1 LQWTV
6 LTLPTREH
14 QTEVVTWVFD
24 GCRVKDYTL
33 NTKGLNMDEFADLEQ
48 EILGDSKIQSL
59 DIFQIIQSIESDE
72 APLGFEFTPYE
83 IIWTPASSIGCLLLG
98 IILSPLLIG
107 FFWLWIFFEQRPKMP
122 IMETSYLFQCQYYMT
137 ENHSILEYEMLNGV
151 LDATSC
157 KVHQIAPGSYIG
169 YQLISIGDNGN
180 SRTEFTV
187 RTSSNSIQL
196 KFHETV
202 KYAETSR
209 FSTTAGL
216 EIKRIE

>member
-1 LQWTV
+1 MNNKREGVAWV
-6 LTLPTREH
+6 L
-14 QTEVVTWVFD
+14 D
-24 GCRVKDYTL
+24 GCRVKNYTL
-33 NTKGLNMDEFADLEQ
+33 NTQGLNMDEFADLEQ
-48 EILGDSKIQSL
+48 ELLADSKIQSL

-107 FFWLWIFFEQRPKMP
+107 FFWLWIFFEHRPKMP
-122 IMETSYLFQCQYYMT
+122 IMETSYLYQCQYYMT

-157 KVHQIAPGSYIG
+157 KVHHIAPGSYIG
-169 YQLISIGDNGN
+169 YQVISTGGSGM
-180 SRTEFTV
+180 SRTEFTI

-196 KFHETV
+196 KLNETV
-202 KYAETSR
+202 KYAETLG
-209 FSTTAGL
+209 FSTTTGL
-216 EIKRIE
+216 EIKRI

>member
-1 LQWTV
+1 MSLGYPRV
-6 LTLPTREH
+6 NIKREGIA
-14 QTEVVTWVFD
+14 WVFD

-107 FFWLWIFFEQRPKMP
+107 FFWLWLFFEQRPKMP
-122 IMETSYLFQCQYYMT
+122 IMETSYLYQCQYYMT

-151 LDATSC
+151 FDATSC

-169 YQLISIGDNGN
+169 YQLISIGGNGN

-196 KFHETV
+196 KFHDTV

-209 FSTTAGL
+209 FSATAGL

>member
-1 LQWTV
+1 MQMHHTDWYPRVNIKREGVAWV
-6 LTLPTREH
+6 L
-14 QTEVVTWVFD
+14 D
-24 GCRVKDYTL
+24 GCRVKNYTL
-33 NTKGLNMDEFADLEQ
+33 NTQELNMDEFADLEQ
-48 EILGDSKIQSL
+48 ELLADSKIQSL

-107 FFWLWIFFEQRPKMP
+107 FLWLWIFFEHRPKMP
-122 IMETSYLFQCQYYMT
+122 IMETSYLYQCQYYMT

-157 KVHQIAPGSYIG
+157 KVHHIAPGSYIG
-169 YQLISIGDNGN
+169 YQVISTGGSGM
-180 SRTEFTV
+180 SRTEFTI

-196 KFHETV
+196 KLNEAV
-202 KYAETSR
+202 KYAETLG
-209 FSTTAGL
+209 FSTTTGL
-216 EIKRIE
+216 EIKRI

>member
-1 LQWTV
+1 
-6 LTLPTREH
+6 
-14 QTEVVTWVFD
+14 
-24 GCRVKDYTL
+24 
-33 NTKGLNMDEFADLEQ
+33 MDEFADLEQ

-107 FFWLWIFFEQRPKMP
+107 FLWLWIFFYQRPRIP
-122 IMETSYLFQCQYYMT
+122 IMETSYRYQCQFYMA
-137 ENHSILEYEMLNGV
+137 ENHSILEYDMLDGV
-151 LDATSC
+151 LDSTSC
-157 KVHQIAPGSYIG
+157 KVHHIAPGSYIG
-169 YQLISIGDNGN
+169 RQVISMGDNGG
-180 SRTEFTV
+180 SRTEFTI

-196 KFHETV
+196 KLNEAV
-202 KYAETSR
+202 EYAETSR